1 MWACQPRGGGS
12 NQIEHFL
19 APVLA
24 KAAPAIEAAHS
35 TVAATAS
42 HAAEETVHH
51 DFTTERIFTII
62 SVAVG
67 FLGIFLGWTM
77 FTANPLRRMPRLLE
91 NKYYVDEIYDA
102 AIVNPILGTSRNFLW
117 RILDVKIID
126 GAINGIAHLFGET
139 GSAMRFLQTG
149 FARSYAAIMLGG
161 AIVLIL
167 YFTFR

>member
-1 MWACQPRGGGS
+1 MTQAT
-12 NQIEHFL
+12 
-19 APVLA
+19 
-24 KAAPAIEAAHS
+24 EAA
-35 TVAATAS
+35 
-42 HAAEETVHH
+42 HH
-51 DFTTERIFTII
+51 DFTTERIFTVI
-62 SVAVG
+62 SVVVALIG
-67 FLGIFLGWTM
+67 LFLGWQM
-77 FTANPLRRMPRLLE
+77 FTSQPLRRMPRLLE

-102 AIVNPILGTSRNFLW
+102 AIINPILGTSRNFLW

-149 FARSYAAIMLGG
+149 FARSYAAIMLVG